1 MTKAEQQA
9 LEKINQR
16 LKNEHSRIEGRLLKK
31 YEGIRNTQGLLPH
44 QKALLLKSELGN
56 MNIAEGDFLPIFDEL
71 YGNVDAISLETASDM
86 VRLSQG
92 AAAGRI
98 SSRDQVIKYWR
109 EDSQARMQKWGKA
122 YEQQAQALFELSYQ
136 QNWGARRTADE
147 LNALL
152 GSIEKNAA
160 RIVRS
165 SSNSVRS
172 LSLKQSYDANSI
184 DLVIW
189 NTSGSDR
196 VCPYCSAR
204 NQQVYKIGEA
214 IIPAHVNCQ
223 CYLLPFKKEWVQNG
237 KFDKEWSKE
246 SRQKG
251 LEELKKAGGAP
262 NNGLTPFEKSMGL
275 EKPPKPVWT
284 AEKGFARGEAPKTI
298 TKPQLQYLTLPELK
312 SLAQQR
318 GLSAERVKSL
328 GKTGLGK
335 RETWIRAI
343 SVDSRG

>member
-1 MTKAEQQA
+1 MTKAEK
-9 LEKINQR
+9 LSLGKINQR
-16 LKNEHSRIEGRLLKK
+16 LESNHNRIEEQLLRK
-31 YEGIRNTQGLLPH
+31 YESIRGNDGLLPH
-44 QKALLLKSELGN
+44 QKALLLKNELGS

-71 YGNVDAISLETASDM
+71 YGNVDAVSLETASDM

-92 AAAGRI
+92 SAAGRI

-147 LNALL
+147 LNVLL
-152 GSIEKNAA
+152 GRTEKNAA

-165 SSNSVRS
+165 SGNSVRT
-172 LSLKQSYDANSI
+172 LTMKQGYDANNI
-184 DLVIW
+184 EFVIW
-189 NTSGSDR
+189 NTSGSDK

-214 IIPAHVNCQ
+214 IVPAHVNCQ

-246 SRQKG
+246 SRRKG
-251 LEELKKAGGAP
+251 LEELNKAGGAA

-275 EKPPKPVWT
+275 DKPPKPVWT
-284 AEKGFARGEAPKTI
+284 AEKGFARGEAPRVI
-298 TKPQLQYLTLPELK
+298 TKPQLRYLSLSELK
-312 SLAQQR
+312 ALAQER
-318 GLSAERVKSL
+318 GLSADRVKEL

-335 RETWIRAI
+335 RATWIRAI
-343 SVDSRG
+343 AADSRG